1 MKHAAWI
8 VGLYLLADLVT
19 PGLPGAFSFE
29 AETSIEVARAQRSPR
44 AHLPVPA
51 DVTPAASLDSRDIRQ
66 SEGPVF
72 SALMPAARRGVVTW
86 PPPLR
91 AATEPADVEA
101 SEAA

>member
-1 MKHAAWI
+1 MKHATWI

-19 PGLPGAFSFE
+19 PGLPGAFCFE

-51 DVTPAASLDSRDIRQ
+51 DVTPAASLDSRDTAR

-72 SALMPAARRGVVTW
+72 LARTPSAHRGMVTW

-91 AATEPADVEA
+91 GATEPADVDPSGA
-101 SEAA
+101 T